1 MFFKEIAI
9 VAAIALA
16 VSGYWTSAKLKDRE
30 PPQVVMTSPT
40 ANATVS
46 GIITIVANPTDNVGI
61 DTVQMLIDG
70 VNVGPQLTAPP
81 YEVLW
86 DTSRVFDGLHS
97 VSAYVTDTRGN
108 FAQAPFVMVRASNN
122 KPFVSTPPA
131 NLRLW
136 TLGREQDPSPLAVVL
151 GTYED
156 PPVDVCCVRFGI
168 YKDASKQVPVN
179 QDTDRHFFLDG
190 DAMPGTRTYYVYAK
204 YGGSQSSTFS
214 QPATKTITIDHG
226 TPLDVVEVGSTIYIS
241 GSTTVH
247 SKPSTASNTVIGSQ
261 ENSIGTVIGGPETV
275 RRKTMWQVDFE
286 TGADGWI
293 QDTLGLYAIFEIN

>member
-16 VSGYWTSAKLKDRE
+16 VTGYWTSARLKDNE
-30 PPQVVMTSPT
+30 PPQVVITSPV

-46 GIITIVANPTDNVGI
+46 GITAVVANPTDNVAIG
-61 DTVQMLIDG
+61 TVQMLIDG

-97 VSAYVTDTRGN
+97 VSSYVTDTKGN
-108 FAQAPFVMVRASNN
+108 FAQAPNVMVRASNN
-122 KPFVSTPPA
+122 KPFVSTPPS

-136 TLGREQDPSPLAVVL
+136 AMGREQDPSPLATVL

-168 YKDASKQVPVN
+168 YRDASKQQPVN
-179 QDTDRHFFLDG
+179 QDTDRYFFLDG
-190 DAMPGTRTYYVYAK
+190 SAMPGTRTYYVFAK

-226 TPLDVVEVGSTIYIS
+226 TPLDVVQVGSHIFYS
-241 GSTTVH
+241 GSTPVH
-247 SKPSTASNTVIGSQ
+247 SKPSTANNTI
-261 ENSIGTVIGGPETV
+261 IGTQDGNIGVVIGGPETV

-293 QDTLGLYAIFEIN
+293 QDTLGLYAIFELN